1 MHLIETY
8 HTHDILSPLLLLEEG
23 LWGRSVEQDHEANE
37 GGTAQEG
44 PGQCAG
50 VLATPVHPGLVCIRA

>member
-8 HTHDILSPLLLLEEG
+8 HTHDILTPLLLLEEA
-23 LWGRSVEQDHEANE
+23 LRGRSVEQDDEANE
-37 GGTAQEG
+37 GGTAQEA

-50 VLATPVHPGLVCIRA
+50 VLAAPVHPGLVRIRA